1 MPHPETAHRPDD
13 RRETRRR
20 GEEGTVGGGRDLIWR
35 GAAPVRGEPGA
46 AGQVCAVVLTYNRRD
61 LLRECLGAVTGQT
74 CPPDHVL
81 VVDNASTDGTGE
93 LLRAAFPGVEVVR
106 LEHNAGSASGFHTG
120 LEAAYRRGFG
130 WVWLMDDDVTP
141 EPGALGALIGGA
153 GRLGGAGEEVGFVCS
168 RVVGTNGASM
178 NVPGVDGRPGPN
190 LYPEWETH
198 LALGV
203 VRLRQST
210 FVSILLPRDTIR
222 EVGLPLRDLHTFG
235 EDTEY
240 TLRIT
245 NVRPAYL
252 VGGSVVTHH
261 RARQA
266 PLDIALETDPARLPA
281 HFHKL
286 RNDVYIA
293 RRYYGRRR
301 VLALYLDG
309 LRRLPRLL
317 TLPHGPRRAA
327 LTLLAL
333 AAGAF
338 FWPPKEPPLSGAEV
352 RTKRPARTGAV

>member
-1 MPHPETAHRPDD
+1 MSMFVAGETERMGQRGETAVRTGP
-13 RRETRRR
+13 
-20 GEEGTVGGGRDLIWR
+20 EG
-35 GAAPVRGEPGA
+35 
-46 AGQVCAVVLTYNRRD
+46 AGQVCAVVLTYNRRV
-61 LLRECLGAVTGQT
+61 LLRACLEAIAGQSR
-74 CPPDHVL
+74 PPDHVL
-81 VVDNASTDGTGE
+81 VLDNASTDGTGE
-93 LLRAAFPGVEVVR
+93 FLSVTFPEVEVVR
-106 LEHNAGSASGFHTG
+106 LEHNAGSANGFRAG
-120 LEAAYRRGFG
+120 LEAAYERGFG

-141 EPGALGALIGGA
+141 EPGALAALLDRA
-153 GRLGGAGEEVGFVCS
+153 GQLGEAGEEVGFVCS

-178 NVPGVDGRPGPN
+178 NVPAVDGRPGAN
-190 LYPEWETH
+190 LYPDWETH

-203 VRLRQST
+203 VRLRQAT
-210 FVSILLPRDTIR
+210 FVSILFPRGTIR
-222 EVGLPLRDLHTFG
+222 EVGLPLRELYIFG

-240 TLRIT
+240 TLRVT

-252 VGGSVVTHH
+252 VGASVATHH

-266 PLDIALETDPARLPA
+266 PLDIALETNAARLPA
-281 HFHKL
+281 YFHKL

-301 VLALYLDG
+301 VLAIYLGG

-338 FWPPKEPPLSGAEV
+338 FGPQEEPPLAEMQA
-352 RTKRPARTGAV
+352 RRPARTKTV